1 MLGVDICQPSKK
13 GPGYCKIVWTDER
26 FDGCCVV
33 PCSVIL
39 TLLSRREKSR
49 FCNCK
54 MLGLKNHKVVS
65 TSDEWMLDD

>member
-1 MLGVDICQPSKK
+1 MYFWLPGVDICVESKK
-13 GPGYCKIVWTDER
+13 GPGYCKIVWSD
-26 FDGCCVV
+26 D
-33 PCSVIL
+33 
-39 TLLSRREKSR
+39 RREKSR